1 MQSTFVLQMKN
12 KKNIVYIFTTLFGLL
27 FQFNCFAQKKFND
40 SVYLNEL
47 VVTAT
52 RTTKSIGDIPVPV
65 QVINKRFIQQTGS
78 QKLIDILQQQAGLV
92 LADNPLG
99 QALQGY
105 PNPFGSGIQLQ
116 GLDPAYTLILLDG
129 EPLTGRN
136 AGILNMGRIA
146 IGNIKQVEI
155 VKGPATSL
163 YGSDALAGVINIIT
177 DKPTTNN
184 TSLQL
189 HHATNNTNGITL
201 TKTFI
206 TKKTGIQLFANRYSS
221 NGYDLDKDVFGKT
234 ADPFH
239 NYSFSAKGDFKL
251 SAKTLLTAAARVFTQ
266 KQFNNYLIY
275 TNAQPDEVKGSSN
288 ETDWSINTQL
298 HQTLSAKA
306 KLIARLYA
314 TGYKDNANVYL
325 QKNNTLYDNAF
336 MQQQLLKPELQME
349 WGADK
354 NQLLITG
361 AGYNYETIFANRY
374 ASKKY
379 LHAVYAFIQKEWLPF
394 PKLNITAGARLDKN
408 TLYSTQLN
416 PKLAV
421 AYKASDKI
429 TFNASAGNG
438 FKAPDFRQQFLY
450 FTNSLIGYTLLG
462 AEELNN
468 GLRDLKRTGQIDA
481 AIDIN
486 PYLVNHTLVPEKSTG
501 INTGARYGS
510 RNTTITADL
519 FRNDIS
525 HLIDRY
531 NLPFSKINNQA
542 IYSYVNIN
550 RVFTQGLTISV
561 QHSVSNAFSI
571 QTNYQYLDAKDKT
584 ILEKIN
590 NREIVKRDPVT
601 YVSNYVTKK
610 EYGGLFNRS
619 KHSASAMIRYS
630 NKHHWLNANIRAVYR
645 SRFGY
650 SDING
655 NAILDDSREYTN
667 GYILFNTTISASL
680 KKGFQLQTGCENLLN
695 HTDKI
700 KLPGLSGR
708 IFFINCTLD
717 FDKLINKNKNTIHK

>member
-1 MQSTFVLQMKN
+1 MKN
-12 KKNIVYIFTTLFGLL
+12 KKNIVYIFTTLLGLL
-27 FQFNCFAQKKFND
+27 FQFNCLAQKKFND

-65 QVINKRFIQQTGS
+65 QVINKRYIQQTGS

-146 IGNIKQVEI
+146 TGNIKQVEI

-177 DKPTTNN
+177 DLPKAGNA
-184 TSLQL
+184 SLQL

-201 TKTFI
+201 SKSFI
-206 TKKTGIQLFANRYSS
+206 TEKSSIQFFGNRYSS
-221 NGYDLDKDVFGKT
+221 NGYDLDKEVYGKT
-234 ADPFH
+234 ADPYR
-239 NYSFSAKGDFKL
+239 NYSFSVKGDFSLNK
-251 SAKTLLTAAARVFTQ
+251 KTLLKAAARFFTQ
-266 KQFNNYLIY
+266 QQLNNYLIY
-275 TNAQPDEVKGSSN
+275 TTAQPDEVKGSTN

-306 KLIARLYA
+306 KLITRLYA
-314 TGYKDNANVYL
+314 TGYKDNANVHL
-325 QKNNTLYDNAF
+325 QKNNTLYDKSF
-336 MQQQLLKPELQME
+336 MQQQLLKPELQLE
-349 WGADK
+349 WGANK
-354 NQLLITG
+354 NQLLIAG
-361 AGYNYETIFANRY
+361 AGYNYETIYANRY
-374 ASKKY
+374 SSKKY
-379 LHAVYAFIQKEWLPF
+379 LNAVYTFIQKEWLPF
-394 PKLNITAGARLDKN
+394 SKLNITAGARLDKN
-408 TLYSTQLN
+408 TLYKTQVN
-416 PKLAV
+416 PKLAI
-421 AYKASDKI
+421 AFKASDKI
-429 TFNASAGNG
+429 TFNASAGSG

-468 GLRDLKRTGQIDA
+468 GLIDLKRTGQIDA
-481 AIDIN
+481 AIDIS
-486 PYLVNHTLVPEKSTG
+486 PYLVNHTLVPERSTG
-501 INTGARYGS
+501 INAGVRYGS
-510 RNTTITADL
+510 RNTTITADI

-531 NLPFSKINNQA
+531 NLPFTKINNQA

-550 RVFTQGLTISV
+550 RVFTQGVTIAV
-561 QHSVSNAFSI
+561 QHSFSKI
-571 QTNYQYLDAKDKT
+571 FSLQTSYQYLDAKDKT

-590 NREIVKRDPVT
+590 NQEIVKRDPVT

-619 KHSASAMIRYS
+619 KHSASAMIVYS
-630 NKHHWLNANIRAVYR
+630 GKKHWLNGNIRAVYR
-645 SRFGY
+645 SRFGF

-667 GYILFNTTISASL
+667 GYVLFNTTVSASV

-708 IFFINCTLD
+708 IYFINCTMD
-717 FDKLINKNKNTIHK
+717 FDKLFSKNKNSIHK